1 MRFSKFIFIAVFVL
15 CPWSMAYGPAFAQES
30 PSRLHLSL
38 QDCLELAL
46 QNNAKLPIR
55 DYAISAAEQRIRE
68 AKAGF
73 WPVIDYSDKMAPAPK
88 DALHAAK
95 SFFEGDL
102 TFWNSTHI
110 GLGFPVYAFG
120 QLETA
125 QNLARKG
132 VEVAKQEKVRDETT
146 IHFEVQQLYHGILFS
161 REIQSIMQD
170 AVNKLENQLKKEE
183 ETKKHSPYDIL
194 KLKVFKA
201 DLEKRILEI
210 KEKET
215 EARLALKIQMGL
227 PEGST
232 FELADSHLE
241 PAQKTLKPLTEY
253 LNTSESDRAES
264 QLVDLGVSLKKLEYD
279 MEKKKRLPR
288 VGFGGFF
295 EVARTTSDI
304 RNLRLTDDFND
315 PFNFMRA
322 GAGIE
327 VKGVL
332 DFHGSSAKVK
342 RLESEYQKAVLERNL
357 AKQGMQLEVETAYHD
372 ANRLQEAMIL
382 SEEKQKMARQMMF
395 LSKANLDI
403 GVGEE
408 KDYTDALQLV
418 LLTRGEYLK
427 SVFDYNMALAKLD
440 QKAGRR
446 YEVSAQ

>member
-1 MRFSKFIFIAVFVL
+1 
-15 CPWSMAYGPAFAQES
+15 MA
-30 PSRLHLSL
+30 LK
-38 QDCLELAL
+38 
-46 QNNAKLPIR
+46 NNAKLPIR
-55 DYAISAAEQRIRE
+55 DYAISAAHQRVE
-68 AKAGF
+68 ETKAGF

-88 DALHAAK
+88 DATHAAK

-110 GLGFPVYAFG
+110 GLGLPVYAFG
-120 QLETA
+120 QLGIA

-132 VEVAKQEKVRDETT
+132 VEAAQQEKVRDETT

-161 REIQSIMQD
+161 KEIQSLMQD
-170 AVNKLENQLKKEE
+170 AINKLENQLKKEE

-201 DLEKRILEI
+201 DLAKRLLEV

-227 PEGST
+227 PEGSV
-232 FELADSHLE
+232 FELANSHLE
-241 PAQKTLKPLTEY
+241 PAQKALKPLGEY
-253 LNTSESDRAES
+253 LNTTETERAES

-279 MEKKKRLPR
+279 LEKKKRFPR

-295 EVARTTSDI
+295 EMARTTSDI
-304 RNLRLTDDFND
+304 KNLRLTDDFND
-315 PFNFMRA
+315 PFNYMRA

-327 VKGVL
+327 IKGVF
-332 DFHGSSAKVK
+332 DFHGSSAKIR
-342 RLESEYQKAVLERNL
+342 RLDSEYHKAVLERDL
-357 AKQGMQLEVETAYHD
+357 AKQGMQLEVEMAYQD
-372 ANRLQEAMIL
+372 AKRLQETMTL

-395 LSKANLDI
+395 LSKTNMDI